1 MIEHWK
7 DRRAEQQKL
16 LDWLGRETAVV
27 TEDCGPGRVDIK
39 PRMKANLQTSIDQ
52 YDKLISE
59 AEAVLDRGSATSRHR
74 G

>member
-16 LDWLGRETAVV
+16 LDWLDRDTAVV

-39 PRMKANLQTSIDQ
+39 PRLKANLQTSIDQ